1 LLPVLAPHLPVEVP
15 VPHAVGEP
23 GEGCPFHWHLATWL
37 DRTNPLAPSRAPGAP
52 SGRLSTTGSSTAGDG
67 GR

>member
-1 LLPVLAPHLPVEVP
+1 

-23 GEGCPFHWHLATWL
+23 GEGCPFHWHLATWF